1 MDKIGNQEIRAI
13 SDHVLHLAGERP
25 MAILVRATRLFA
37 AVAAFG
43 AAGLFAASAQGPN
56 PATTTVSA
64 PSLTRPEFTRPAGIP
79 GSARAIAANEQY
91 LLAPAQP
98 SDPVAPKK
106 RKRR

>member
-1 MDKIGNQEIRAI
+1 M
-13 SDHVLHLAGERP
+13 
-25 MAILVRATRLFA
+25 
-37 AVAAFG
+37 
-43 AAGLFAASAQGPN
+43 
-56 PATTTVSA
+56 
-64 PSLTRPEFTRPAGIP
+64 RPEFTRPAGIP